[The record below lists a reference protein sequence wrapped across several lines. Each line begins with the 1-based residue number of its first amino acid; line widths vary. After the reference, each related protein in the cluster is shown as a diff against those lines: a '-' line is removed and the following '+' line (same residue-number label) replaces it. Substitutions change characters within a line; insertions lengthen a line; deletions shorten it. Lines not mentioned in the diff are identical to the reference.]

1 MTVREEEEARALN
14 FYKKGNIGTWITRAQ
29 TYLNEVKLHP
39 KRRAV
44 LRALVAKYKRKYKPK
59 PLSKARRAELARRSR
74 LLRKTI
80 ILIKVK

>member
-59 PLSKARRAELARRSR
+59 PLSKARRAEIARRSR
-74 LLRKTI
+74 LRKTI
-80 ILIKVK
+80 ILIKLK